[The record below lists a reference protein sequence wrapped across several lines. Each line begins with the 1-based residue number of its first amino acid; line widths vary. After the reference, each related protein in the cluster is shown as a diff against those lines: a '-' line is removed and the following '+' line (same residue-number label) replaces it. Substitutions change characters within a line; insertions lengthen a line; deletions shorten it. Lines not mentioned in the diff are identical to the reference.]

1 MRALL
6 VENQRPL
13 LAALRRCLEE
23 EGFQADVATDSEEAN
38 YKAWAVRYD
47 AIVLS
52 LLLPGEQ
59 AFTLLRLWRHA
70 GLSRPVL
77 ALSAAGS
84 LTERIHCLEL
94 GADDYLCRPFQLV
107 EFLARVRA
115 LLRRAHRVSDPVLR
129 VRDLEIDTSTRTVRR
144 AGRPIRL
151 TRREYALLQFLAFHR
166 GRVVSRS
173 MIWEHLYNE
182 HDESTSNV
190 VDVYIRYLRG
200 KIDKGFDTPLIL
212 TRWGQGYLLRGD
224 DHEEGLAAS
233 RGGRTGSPRP
243 WASRPTRDTSKPGRG

>member
-23 EGFQADVATDSEEAN
+23 EGFQVDSASDSEEAD
-38 YKAWAVRYD
+38 YKARAVRYD
-47 AIVLS
+47 AVVLS
-52 LLLPGEQ
+52 LLLPAEQ
-59 AFTLLRLWRHA
+59 GFTLLRLWRHA
-70 GLSRPVL
+70 GLSRPIL

-84 LTERIHCLEL
+84 LAERIHCLES
-94 GADDYLCRPFQLV
+94 GADDYLCRPFQLM

-129 VRDLEIDTSTRTVRR
+129 VRDLEIDTSTRTVKR

-166 GRVVSRS
+166 GKVVSRS

-182 HDESTSNV
+182 QDETTSNV
-190 VDVYIRYLRG
+190 VDVYVRYLRA
-200 KIDKGFDTPLIL
+200 KIDRGFDTPLIL

-224 DHEEGLAAS
+224 DPGEDLAAS
-233 RGGRTGSPRP
+233 RGGRPSQP
-243 WASRPTRDTSKPGRG
+243 DGRAMS